1 MSDDADFQPR
11 RRLTQAETRE
21 QTRGL
26 LLAAAARVFAQR
38 GFAGASLEEIAELA
52 GYTTGALYYHFA
64 NKDQL
69 FLELL
74 RTGSSQHIAE
84 LAAAAPNVFDD
95 ASADPFD
102 ALSAFL
108 VERGDNRLEPLGG
121 EFWLYALRNPDCMA
135 ILAERFRKR
144 DEALE
149 PTITNL
155 MDRPGTPPGI
165 TPSEL
170 TTVTVEL
177 LGALVR
183 RRQIDPDSV
192 PDDLFARVL
201 RRLFAIAP
209 EPSSSTPPATGDT
222 SPANE

>member
-11 RRLTQAETRE
+11 RRLTQAEAREHTRA
-21 QTRGL
+21 L
-26 LLAAAARVFAQR
+26 LLAAAARVFAQK

-64 NKDQL
+64 SKDQL

-84 LAAAAPNVFDD
+84 LAAAPTSVFGD
-95 ASADPFD
+95 ANADPFD
-102 ALSAFL
+102 ALAAFL
-108 VERGDNRLEPLGG
+108 VDRSDDRLEPLGG

-155 MDRPGTPPGI
+155 MDRARTPPGI
-165 TPSEL
+165 TPNEL

-177 LGALVR
+177 LDTLVR

-192 PDDLFARVL
+192 PDDLPARVL
-201 RRLFAIAP
+201 RRLFAIEP
-209 EPSSSTPPATGDT
+209 EHGSRPPATWST